1 MNKRII
7 YCLSVDY
14 GADMFDLCFADE
26 TIRNEMALAYAQEI
40 ELANF
45 NLNVAA
51 WMGQV
56 DEETAIRWS
65 LAAEPWSYAHANICN
80 WEAVFYDYEE

>member
-1 MNKRII
+1 MKKRTI

-26 TIRNEMALAYAQEI
+26 TTRNEMALAYAQEI

-51 WMGQV
+51 WMGRV
-56 DEETAIRWS
+56 DEETAIRWA
-65 LAAEPWSYAHANICN
+65 LEMHEPWEHAHANICN
-80 WEAVFYDYEE
+80 WEATFYE